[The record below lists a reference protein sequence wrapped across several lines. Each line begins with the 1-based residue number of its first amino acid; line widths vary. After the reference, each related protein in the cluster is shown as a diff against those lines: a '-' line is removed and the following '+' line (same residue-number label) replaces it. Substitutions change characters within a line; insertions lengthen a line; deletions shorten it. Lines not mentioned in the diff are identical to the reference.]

1 MPKKSLESLTE
12 PMFYVLMAFRS
23 GPKCGIEIAG
33 LVEKQ
38 TEGRVKIGPATLYT
52 VLGKFLDVDYLEEID
67 KDQPGRKRTY
77 TLTGKGL
84 KAYSDEIKRL
94 RYCLHDAKI
103 VEQEKAKEYEEK
115 HKS

>member
-38 TEGRVKIGPATLYT
+38 TEGRIKIGPATLYT
-52 VLGKFLDVDYLEEID
+52 VLGKFLEVEYLEEID

-77 TLTGKGL
+77 QITRKGL
-84 KAYSDEIKRL
+84 EAYSAEIKRL

-103 VEQEKAKEYEEK
+103 VETEKAKEQEK
-115 HKS
+115 KS